1 MSGAMAILNLIPLA
15 QSTAIL
21 SENVRLAKKKDKGVG
36 DFIGTGVKTLVGLE
50 LTKETANL
58 IGRFK

>member
-1 MSGAMAILNLIPLA
+1 MNGAKAILNLVPLA

-36 DFIGTGVKTLVGLE
+36 DFMGSGVKTLVGLK
-50 LTKETANL
+50 LTKETAD
-58 IGRFK
+58 IIKGF